1 MMQPPR
7 PALVGVP
14 VLETER
20 LRLRGLQASDFDAMA
35 AFAASP
41 RAAFIGGQI
50 SRTLAWRGFCHMT
63 GHWVHR
69 GYGVFVFCDKATDA
83 PLGTTGPW
91 FPEGWPEPEIAWS
104 VWAPEAEGKGYAFE
118 AATAAR
124 AYAYGVLGWPTAIS
138 MIDPANTRSAALAR
152 RMGCVQDGTF
162 VHEQYGLS
170 NIWRHP
176 APDTLADGGM
186 EAYA

>member
-1 MMQPPR
+1 MTLPPR

-20 LRLRGLQASDFDAMA
+20 LRLRGLQADDFDLFA

-41 RAAFIGGQI
+41 RSVFVGGPND
-50 SRTLAWRGFCHMT
+50 RNLAWRGFCHMT

-69 GYGVFVFCDKATDA
+69 GYGVFVICDKTTGE

-91 FPEGWPEPEIAWS
+91 FPEGWPEPEIAWTI
-104 VWAPEAEGKGYAFE
+104 WAPDAEGKGYAFE

-138 MIDPANTRSAALAR
+138 LIDPANTRSAALAR
-152 RMGCVQDGTF
+152 RMGCTPDGIF
-162 VHEQYGLS
+162 SHAQYGET

-176 APDTLADGGM
+176 GPDTLTDGGM

>member
-1 MMQPPR
+1 MTLAPR

-20 LRLRGLQASDFDAMA
+20 LRLRGLQADDFDTFA
-35 AFAASP
+35 AFAASARSAYVGGP
-41 RAAFIGGQI
+41 NGRA
-50 SRTLAWRGFCHMT
+50 LAWRGFCHVT

-69 GYGVFVFCDKATDA
+69 GYGVFAICDKATGE

-91 FPEGWPEPEIAWS
+91 FPEGWPEPEIAWTI
-104 VWAPEAEGKGYAFE
+104 WAPDAEGKGYAFE

-124 AYAYGVLGWPTAIS
+124 AYAYGVLGWSTAIS
-138 MIDPANTRSAALAR
+138 LIDPANARSAALAR
-152 RMGCVQDGTF
+152 RMGCVPDGTF
-162 VHEQYGLS
+162 VHEQYGET

-176 APDTLADGGM
+176 SPDALSDGGIG
-186 EAYA
+186 ACA

>member
-1 MMQPPR
+1 MTLHPP
-7 PALVGVP
+7 PALTGVP

-20 LRLRGLQASDFDAMA
+20 LRLRGLQASDFNTFA

-41 RAAFIGGQI
+41 RAGFVGGPNG
-50 SRTLAWRGFCHMT
+50 RTLAWRGFCSMT

-69 GYGVFVFCDKATDA
+69 GYGVFVFCDKVTDA

-91 FPEGWPEPEIAWS
+91 YPEGWPEPEIAWT
-104 VWAPEAEGKGYAFE
+104 VWSPEAEGKGYAHE

-124 AYAYGVLGWPTAIS
+124 AYAYGVLGWATAIS
-138 MIDPANTRSAALAR
+138 LIDPRNTRSAALAR
-152 RMGCVQDGTF
+152 RMGCVPDGSF
-162 VHEQYGLS
+162 VHEQYGETI
-170 NIWRHP
+170 IWRHP
-176 APDTLADGGM
+176 SADALADGGM